1 MQTFVFLSKL
11 TDQGMRNIRE
21 APARMNYGKKAAKKF
36 GGKFRHWYLTI
47 GEYDGVF
54 VVDFPDDRAAAQFA
68 LARSSRGNIRFTM
81 LTAFTEA
88 EFRKLV
94 ASLPKE

>member
-1 MQTFVFLSKL
+1 VQTYVFLSKL
-11 TDQGMRNIRE
+11 TDQGMRGIRD
-21 APARMNYGKKAAKKF
+21 APARMSSGKKAAKQF

-47 GEYDGVF
+47 GAYDGVF
-54 VVDFPDDRAAAQFA
+54 VADFPDDKAAAQFA